1 MIDHRHVL
9 DAANSALKAE
19 ALAFQERA
27 DPTALGFLGKRIE
40 PPGNIRRGRR
50 RLLRVAENVR
60 VEHPKNGGL
69 LDDLPVVAAVQPGK
83 DVADAARL
91 FDESAQVLA
100 GPLDPGRRTQY
111 RLLKA
116 ARDEVVLKR
125 PLVLEILLGF
135 ASRDLVE
142 RRLRDEEMA
151 AVDDLTHL
159 PIE

>member
-1 MIDHRHVL
+1 
-9 DAANSALKAE
+9 
-19 ALAFQERA
+19 
-27 DPTALGFLGKRIE
+27 
-40 PPGNIRRGRR
+40 
-50 RLLRVAENVR
+50 
-60 VEHPKNGGL
+60 
-69 LDDLPVVAAVQPGK
+69 QPRK

-151 AVDDLTHL
+151 AVDDLAHL
-159 PIE
+159 PIEERQQQGADMGAVHVGVRHDDDLVIAQPIGIELVADTGAERRDQRSDFLA